1 MEKLE
6 GYSVERR
13 LDVALQLIG
22 TVFFAM
28 CDGLG
33 ENAARRVI
41 SSLYEFSDVGM
52 ADPACA
58 AIAEIDGRRTGFD
71 AGRCLS
77 QRKGGT
83 LMDWWYT
90 ACRLHCLAA

>member
-33 ENAARRVI
+33 ENAARRVTGAHFTNF
-41 SSLYEFSDVGM
+41 LTLAWPTPRV
-52 ADPACA
+52 
-58 AIAEIDGRRTGFD
+58 RRN
-71 AGRCLS
+71 R
-77 QRKGGT
+77 
-83 LMDWWYT
+83 
-90 ACRLHCLAA
+90 

>member
-28 CDGLG
+28 CDGVG

-58 AIAEIDGRRTGFD
+58 AIAESMAD
-71 AGRCLS
+71 AQAL
-77 QRKGGT
+77 T
-83 LMDWWYT
+83 LVDAFPKET
-90 ACRLHCLAA
+90 AAH

>member
-52 ADPACA
+52 ADPRAPQSLN
-58 AIAEIDGRRTGFD
+58 RWPTH
-71 AGRCLS
+71 
-77 QRKGGT
+77 
-83 LMDWWYT
+83 
-90 ACRLHCLAA
+90 RL

>member
-52 ADPACA
+52 ADPAYA
-58 AIAEIDGRRTGFD
+58 AIAGLMAD
-71 AGRCLS
+71 AKAL
-77 QRKGGT
+77 T
-83 LMDWWYT
+83 LVDAFPKET
-90 ACRLHCLAA
+90 AAH